1 MKQTNDEEKRTQYL
15 FKPPL
20 ELMERFKALARK
32 NQRSTNG
39 ELIIAMEKYLAQ
51 QEQQEQLSP

>member
-20 ELMERFKALARK
+20 ELMERFKKLASK

-39 ELIIAMEKYLAQ
+39 ELIIAMEKHLAQ
-51 QEQQEQLSP
+51 HEQQRA

>member
-1 MKQTNDEEKRTQYL
+1 MKQTTNEGKRTQYL

-20 ELMERFKALARK
+20 ELLERFKELARK

-39 ELIIAMEKYLAQ
+39 ELIIAMERHIVTI
-51 QEQQEQLSP
+51 QES

>member
-1 MKQTNDEEKRTQYL
+1 MKQTTNEGKRTQYL

-20 ELMERFKALARK
+20 ELLERFKELARK

-39 ELIIAMEKYLAQ
+39 ELIIAMERHIAQ
-51 QEQQEQLSP
+51 QEQN